1 MGKRKKSKIPV
12 YVVSGFLFSGKTTL
26 INEQLKFLN
35 DKSALVI
42 QFESGEEKI
51 CNNHAE
57 VLLISKRYADT
68 MTYEE
73 IADKIA
79 SAIIQNHPQKIWV
92 EWNGMNDMAAL
103 DWIFSQPKLECV
115 CKIMHILYAASVD
128 RFEAVLSGT
137 GRVSQIQLS
146 QSDVLVLRKVKSKTK
161 ENTLIKEAKA
171 RSNNI
176 KIIDAEDTR
185 GLSKALRSKTS
196 LNVRKTGG
204 ILLGVSSI
212 FMLLQLF
219 QIELSSAAAV
229 FIGTWLQ
236 AIPFLLLGILL
247 SSAIQVFLPTEY
259 IKRVFP
265 KKLLSGMIFG
275 ILSGFCLPI
284 CDCVSIPVFRSL
296 IKKGVPLP
304 AAVTF
309 LCAAPVINPIVM
321 ISTYYAYSGNI
332 KMVIARV
339 ILGIICSL
347 TIALCFVRY
356 RGTVRSTKVQNNS
369 YNCACSA
376 EDNYIDK
383 RKCLQFI
390 EKSKSEFFEVGK
402 YLLIGIGIS
411 TFFQFT
417 LSQNMIQD
425 SHLSLGISL
434 FTMMSFAFLLSLCSS
449 SDAVVGK
456 GLGKGLPLGAT
467 MGFLVF
473 GPMMDIK
480 NLMLL
485 TGSFS
490 KQFTLRLLFLSFSIC
505 FIIVFL
511 FFSFG
516 LERVII

>member
-1 MGKRKKSKIPV
+1 LGKRKKSKIPV

-26 INEQLKFLN
+26 INEQLKYLN
-35 DKSALVI
+35 HKSALVI

-51 CNNHAE
+51 CNDYAD
-57 VLLISKRYADT
+57 VLLISKRCADT

-79 SAIIQNHPQKIWV
+79 AVMIQNRPQQIWV

-103 DWIFSQPKLECV
+103 DQIFSQPKLECV
-115 CKIMHILYAASVD
+115 CKIMHILYVASAD
-128 RFEAVLSGT
+128 CFEAVLSGT
-137 GRVSQIQLS
+137 GGVSLIQLS
-146 QSDVLVLRKVKSKTK
+146 QSDMLALRRVKSKAK
-161 ENTLIKEAKA
+161 ENAVIKEAKA
-171 RSNNI
+171 RSNHI
-176 KIIDAEDTR
+176 KIIDADDIR
-185 GLSKALRSKTS
+185 GLRKALRSKAS

-204 ILLGVSSI
+204 ILLGVGTI
-212 FMLLQLF
+212 FMVFQLF
-219 QIELSSAAAV
+219 QIELCSAAAV

-275 ILSGFCLPI
+275 ILSGFCVPV

-296 IKKGVPLP
+296 VKKGVPLP

-321 ISTYYAYSGNI
+321 ISTYYVYSGNI

-339 ILGIICSL
+339 VLGIICSL
-347 TIALCFVRY
+347 MIAFCFVRY
-356 RGTVRSTKVQNNS
+356 KGAVLSTKIQS
-369 YNCACSA
+369 SPYRCACSA
-376 EDNYIDK
+376 EDNYTDK
-383 RKCLQFI
+383 RKYLQFI
-390 EKSKSEFFEVGK
+390 EKSKAEFFEVGK

-425 SHLSLGISL
+425 SHLSLGTSL
-434 FTMMSFAFLLSLCSS
+434 FIMMSFAFLLSLCSS

-456 GLGKGLPLGAT
+456 GLGTGLPLGAT

-485 TGSFS
+485 SGSFS
-490 KQFTLRLLFLSFSIC
+490 KRFTLSLLVLSFSIC

-516 LERVII
+516 VEGVII